1 MATQKKR
8 LEQMEKM
15 VDDLQTTVGSV
26 AGKVEGLEGSMA
38 SVESTL
44 ASILAQLRNL
54 TKTRGPEITGEKTTP
69 PPGGGGLQE
78 PSFPRMDLP
87 IFDGTDPIAWLAQ
100 SEQYFLVHR
109 TPLSDR
115 VQLALIA
122 MSGRAI
128 FWAQWVL
135 RRSASIEW
143 SQFSQEL
150 IERFGDSSA
159 INAYEA
165 MHITRQTGSLEEY
178 LALFEERIA
187 QLPELPPAQ
196 YLGMFLGGLHSSVRD
211 RITESDSVNVFTA
224 IRAARRISRSSR
236 GSSQPP
242 QSSFPSTAP
251 LRSTASFRGG
261 APVIGSTPATS
272 FRGGNSAVSGGF
284 RNSTPTP
291 NASGQSANN
300 SSTASSGIRGNRKS
314 RHLTEDQIKEYLA
327 QGKCFRCSQ
336 PYGPLHK
343 CPSQFLNVILLGDG
357 DPPEDSAKL
366 DLEDH
371 TLEEFPSLE
380 PELQHLQLSKLS
392 SKGFDGPRTLELF
405 SAVGGFKLLT
415 MIDSGASHCF
425 ISETVA
431 SSLQLPVEP
440 TSTQTVVLSD
450 GSRVHITGVCKA
462 VPLKLDSQL
471 FLVTC
476 FVFPLSSVDVIL
488 GVSWLATLGDVTANW
503 SNLTMEFYYQ
513 GTRVCLRG
521 DPSLTRRACT
531 KNGILT
537 FNVGR
542 SDFPHVTSA
551 PAGLTPQR
559 AGDHRIVPKEG
570 TSPVSVRPYR
580 YNHSQKDEMEK
591 LAGEMLEAGIIQ
603 PSNSPYPSPV
613 LLQTRSMRQISPNTG
628 GPSREPTI
636 DRKGSSVDQVLI
648 QWQGLPDDESTWR
661 DVADVRGQ
669 FPDFSLEDKA
679 ASSTG
684 AVDRDAQRGVT
695 AAQAAVGLGLLA
707 LVN

>member
-1 MATQKKR
+1 MATQKER
-8 LEQMEKM
+8 LEQMEQM
-15 VDDLQTTVGSV
+15 VDDLQTTVDSV
-26 AGKVEGLEGSMA
+26 AGKVEGLEGSMV
-38 SVESTL
+38 SVENTL
-44 ASILAQLRNL
+44 ASILVQLQNL
-54 TKTRGPEITGEKTTP
+54 TKDRGPEITGEKTP
-69 PPGGGGLQE
+69 PPLGGGGLQG
-78 PSFPRMDLP
+78 PSFPRMDIP
-87 IFDGTDPIAWLAQ
+87 MFDGTDPIAWLAQ

-109 TPLSDR
+109 TPPSDR

-122 MSGRAI
+122 MSGRAM

-165 MHITRQTGSLEEY
+165 MHITRQTGPLEEY

-196 YLGMFLGGLHSSVRD
+196 YLGMFLGGLHSSIRD

-236 GSSQPP
+236 GSSQPTR
-242 QSSFPSTAP
+242 SSFPSTAP

-300 SSTASSGIRGNRKS
+300 SFRASSGYRGNRKS

-343 CPSQFLNVILLGDG
+343 CPSQSLNVILLGDG
-357 DPPEDSAKL
+357 DPPEDSTEL

-371 TLEEFPSLE
+371 APEEFPSLE

-392 SKGFDGPRTLELF
+392 SNGFDGPRTLKLF
-405 SAVGGFKLLT
+405 SAVDGLKLLT

-431 SSLQLPVEP
+431 ASLQLPVEP
-440 TSTQTVVLSD
+440 TSTQTVVLGD

-462 VPLKLDSQL
+462 VPLKLDSHL
-471 FLVTC
+471 FLITC

-531 KNGILT
+531 KTEFSSLTSVDQAWVLWVLEGESGLSQFGKSESLNSQQQHDIEILL
-537 FNVGR
+537 
-542 SDFPHVTSA
+542 SDFPRVTSA
-551 PAGLTPQR
+551 PAGLPPQR
-559 AGDHRIVPKEG
+559 ASDHRIVLKEG

-591 LAGEMLEAGIIQ
+591 LIGEMLEAGIIQ
-603 PSNSPYPSPV
+603 PSNSPYSSPV
-613 LLQTRSMRQISPNTG
+613 LLV
-628 GPSREPTI
+628 
-636 DRKGSSVDQVLI
+636 RKK
-648 QWQGLPDDESTWR
+648 DESWR
-661 DVADVRGQ
+661 FCVDYRALNKMTV
-669 FPDFSLEDKA
+669 PDKYPIPVIQELLDELH
-679 ASSTG
+679 G
-684 AVDRDAQRGVT
+684 A
-695 AAQAAVGLGLLA
+695 
-707 LVN
+707 